1 MKNDNLLKRISGLG
15 FPLFEA
21 EEDKKVNLT
30 LADMVKTKDLRLWE
44 GFPVVLANSA
54 EKGLFDYKR
63 ANLYLKEP
71 VDKSYMA
78 ELLML
83 SLALYKFFNLKFTWT
98 DELYKSLAGVSKKES
113 EKFLD
118 SLKNSDELQVGNY
131 RMSTHRLKAVFTNYF
146 SQSQARLSELVS
158 VKNELG
164 LEYALSQVFSPK
176 QKELF
181 FKKLK
186 KEKLTKTEKE
196 YFSRTVKKKILA
208 LANTELHSLS
218 QKLLE

>member
-1 MKNDNLLKRISGLG
+1 MKNNNLLKRVSDLG
-15 FPLFEA
+15 FPLFEV

-54 EKGLFDYKR
+54 EKGLFDYEKV
-63 ANLYLKEP
+63 NLYLKEP
-71 VDKSYMA
+71 VDKSCLA
-78 ELLML
+78 ELLAL
-83 SLALYKFFNLKFTWT
+83 SLALYKFFNLKFTWASK
-98 DELYKSLAGVSKKES
+98 LYKSLKNDKKQLFED
-113 EKFLD
+113 FLD
-118 SLKNSDELQVGNY
+118 KLKDANELKVSGY
-131 RMSTHRLKAVFTNYF
+131 IMSTHRLKEVFTNYF
-146 SQSQARLSELVS
+146 SQSQVRLSELVS

-208 LANTELHSLS
+208 LANMELHSLS